1 MARREGIPTVIVAL
15 IFGAF
20 FAFGAVAAE
29 ASHLSGSP
37 KKHKIVYHFNGS
49 DSGDHVKKAKAVLDN
64 IQNHA
69 NGLGGWKNIEDFVL
83 VVHGDGVI
91 PFVEK
96 SMDIEVRKRV
106 DMLMTSGMKLGVCGN
121 TLKAKK
127 LELKQFSDGA
137 VRLDQGGVTAVGE
150 YQEKGYVYIKP

>member
-1 MARREGIPTVIVAL
+1 MARREGIPTVFVAL
-15 IFGAF
+15 IFGALF
-20 FAFGAVAAE
+20 TFGALAAE
-29 ASHLSGSP
+29 ASHLSGT

-49 DSGDHVKKAKAVLDN
+49 DDGNHVKKATAVLGN
-64 IQNHA
+64 IQNHV

-96 SMDIEVRKRV
+96 GMDIEVKKRV
-106 DMLMTSGMKLGVCGN
+106 DMLMTSGMKFGVCGN
-121 TLKAKK
+121 TLKGKK
-127 LELKQFSDGA
+127 LEIKQFSDGA
-137 VRLDQGGVTAVGE
+137 MRLDQGGVTAVGE